1 MDIDKKLIK
10 ETLKELKEFDEII
23 QENDSGYFEQ
33 HMWGIFNKFKIKGKE
48 KNIQELLEITTG
60 LEYEICSYVK
70 NYDNKYKKYLNFKDI
85 YHPLC
90 ARDTKE
96 FILRRY
102 IAIKLRE
109 NIPAY
114 DEKDYFWKES
124 KAIINP
130 IFEGKYILYRRKGQ
144 SMERIYNT
152 FEDFILS
159 GDQEFLFCNKAHLQ
173 TKNQIINDLKL
184 DNSDTDWHDSTGI
197 DFFNNIDNYDHKKE
211 QWISEAQIEV
221 KDPLL
226 NNINIYNL
234 YDLYKSKMYGIAK
247 NGYDYINDL
256 RIKSYKAST
265 EKKEIIESKI
275 DVFEKLSDKEKIAVN
290 NSHSEAHVLFS
301 HDEYLDYLNG
311 DYQKDKYE
319 GDGGYYIFKINKELV
334 RQLGCNDH
342 FQAQAEKLKIFLNHT
357 EIC

>member
-1 MDIDKKLIK
+1 MK
-10 ETLKELKEFDEII
+10 LKEFDEII
-23 QENDSGYFEQ
+23 QENESGYFEH
-33 HMWGIFNKFKIKGKE
+33 HMWGNFKKFKIKGKE

-70 NYDNKYKKYLNFKDI
+70 NYDNKYKKYLRFEDI

-90 ARDTKE
+90 LRDTKE

-159 GDQEFLFCNKAHLQ
+159 GDQELLFCNKAYLK
-173 TKNQIINDLKL
+173 TKNQNIDDLKL

-197 DFFNNIDNYDHKKE
+197 DFFNNTDNYDHAKE
-211 QWISEAQIEV
+211 EWISIEV

-226 NNINIYNL
+226 NNINIYNI
-234 YDLYKSKMYGIAK
+234 YDLYKSEMYGIAR
-247 NGYDYINDL
+247 NGYSYENDL
-256 RIKSYKAST
+256 REKSYNAST
-265 EKKEIIESKI
+265 EEKEIIESTI
-275 DVFEKLSDKEKIAVN
+275 DIFETLSDKEQIAVN

-311 DYQKDKYE
+311 NYKKDKYG

-334 RQLGCNDH
+334 GQLGRNDH
-342 FQAQAEKLKIFLNHT
+342 FQTQAEKLKIFLNHT